1 MTLTL
6 PIYKPLRF
14 LKRLALVIGLVA
26 MLSGCATGPR
36 QVLHSFSFNGQNDGW
51 AKSIDLLAYSY
62 GDQYRMVKN
71 DVADPRSPVFKG
83 MSELPPASSVSGFI
97 PVGEFLQV
105 KWRIK
110 ATGEVL
116 EDRVELRGRLP
127 PDMSNHGVT
136 FVIDGRQLYVFV
148 ITPTPITVNLPKPP
162 KKAWRSAYRVTYE
175 IYPNN
180 EMK

>member
-1 MTLTL
+1 MTFLL
-6 PIYKPLRF
+6 HKPLRWVK
-14 LKRLALVIGLVA
+14 LLVLTLGLVVA
-26 MLSGCATGPR
+26 LSGCATGPR
-36 QVLHSFSFNGQNDGW
+36 VVLHSFSFNGQNDGW
-51 AKSIDLLAYSY
+51 AESIDLLAYSY
-62 GDQYRMVKN
+62 GDQYRMVRN
-71 DVADPRSPVFKG
+71 DVANPRSPVFKG
-83 MSELPPASSVSGFI
+83 MSALPPASNVSGFI
-97 PVGEFLQV
+97 PVGDLLQV

-116 EDRVELRGRLP
+116 EDRVDLRGRLP
-127 PDMSNHGVT
+127 ADMSNHGVT

-162 KKAWRSAYRVTYE
+162 KKTWLSRHTLAYE

>member
-1 MTLTL
+1 MTSLL
-6 PIYKPLRF
+6 HKPLRWAN
-14 LKRLALVIGLVA
+14 LLVLIIGLVVA
-26 MLSGCATGPR
+26 LSGCATGPR
-36 QVLHSFSFNGQNDGW
+36 PVLHSFSFNGQKDGW
-51 AKSIDLLAYSY
+51 AESIDLLAYSY
-62 GDQYRMVKN
+62 GDQYRMVRN
-71 DVADPRSPVFKG
+71 DVANPRSPVFKD
-83 MSELPPASSVSGFI
+83 MSALPPASNVGGFI

-116 EDRVELRGRLP
+116 EDRVDLRGRLP
-127 PDMSNHGVT
+127 ADMNKRDVT

-162 KKAWRSAYRVTYE
+162 KKSWISRHRVAYE